1 MEKSLSHPDGH
12 MNLILFFNPG
22 GRLPASWRR
31 PESRVED
38 LYRLDF
44 AIEVAQRAERAGFDA
59 LFLADVFYEGDI
71 GRDPFSTGVE
81 PLTLMSAL
89 SPVTSRIGL
98 IGTVSTSFVNPY
110 NLARYLASI
119 DHMSNGRVGWNVVTS
134 SAGGEVFG
142 VELPPREERYVRAD
156 EFVRVAEE
164 LWDAWDDD
172 AVVNDRHSRVW
183 ARPDGIHPVDFDGD
197 YFSVRGQ
204 LKMPRSPQGKPV
216 IVQAG
221 QSSEGMDFAARH
233 AEVVFT
239 AQTDIE
245 EAQQFYAEV
254 KSRAASL
261 GRDPSTI
268 KILPGIA
275 PIIGESSA
283 AAQQIA
289 AELAALVDMEVGR
302 KAMEV
307 TLQGADLTG
316 LPLDEPIPADRLADP
331 EVAASSGGLGAS
343 RYKNFY
349 SMAVRDKMTLRDLI
363 FESERGLGHST
374 VTDSVARVA
383 DRFEEWFT
391 SAACDGFAVTPV
403 YMPDGLDVICD
414 SLLPELQRRGL
425 FSSEYAGTTLRDHL
439 GLERPEVV
447 RRAEDDLARGR
458 LV

>member
-1 MEKSLSHPDGH
+1 MSNSQAQMDLV
-12 MNLILFFNPG
+12 LFFNPG
-22 GRLPASWRR
+22 GRLPSSWRR

-38 LYRLDF
+38 LYKLDF
-44 AIEVAQRAERAGFDA
+44 AIEVAQRAERAGFEA
-59 LFLADVFYEGDI
+59 LFLADVFYEVHL
-71 GRDPFSTGVE
+71 GRDPFSTGAE

-98 IGTVSTSFVNPY
+98 IGTVSTSFTNPY
-110 NLARYLASI
+110 NLARYLSSI

-142 VELPPREERYVRAD
+142 VELPPRDERYVRAD
-156 EFVRVAEE
+156 EFVRVAEK

-172 AVVNDRHSRVW
+172 AVLNDRGSRVW
-183 ARPDGIHPVDFDGD
+183 ARRDGIHPVDFKGE
-197 YFSVRGQ
+197 YFSVKGQ
-204 LKMPRSPQGKPV
+204 LKMPRSPQGHPV

-221 QSSEGMDFAARH
+221 QSSDGMDFAARH

-245 EAQQFYAEV
+245 EAQQFYSEV
-254 KSRAASL
+254 KKRAAAL

-275 PIIGESSA
+275 PIIGETTA

-289 AELAALVDMEVGR
+289 ADLASLVDMEVGR

-316 LPLDEPIPADRLADP
+316 LSLDAPIPKELLADP
-331 EVAASSGGLGAS
+331 EVAGSGGGLGAS

-349 SMAVRDKMTLRDLI
+349 TMAVRDKMTLRDLI

-374 VTDSVARVA
+374 VTDSVTRVA

-391 SAACDGFAVTPV
+391 KGACDGFAITPV

-425 FSSEYAGTTLRDHL
+425 HSPDYTGTTLRDHL
-439 GLERPEVV
+439 GLTRPEV
-447 RRAEDDLARGR
+447 RRDPDDEQAIRFA
-458 LV
+458 

>member
-1 MEKSLSHPDGH
+1 
-12 MNLILFFNPG
+12 MNLVLFFNPG
-22 GRLPASWRR
+22 GRLPSSWRR

-38 LYRLDF
+38 LYKLDF

-59 LFLADVFYEGDI
+59 LFLADVFYEAHL

-89 SPVTSRIGL
+89 CPVTTQIGL

-119 DHMSNGRVGWNVVTS
+119 DHMSKGRVGWNVVTS

-142 VELPPREERYVRAD
+142 VELPPREERYLRAD

-172 AVVNDRHSRVW
+172 AVMNDRDSRVW
-183 ARPDGIHPVDFDGD
+183 ARGDGIHPVNFQGE
-197 YFSVRGQ
+197 YFSVQGQ
-204 LKMPRSPQGKPV
+204 LKMPRSPQGRPV

-221 QSSEGMDFAARH
+221 QSSDGMDFAARH

-245 EAQQFYAEV
+245 EAQQFYSEV
-254 KSRAASL
+254 KGRAAAL

-275 PIIGESSA
+275 PIIGESFA

-289 AELAALVDMEVGR
+289 AELATLVDMEVGR
-302 KAMEV
+302 KAMEI

-316 LPLDEPIPADRLADP
+316 LPLDAPIPPDRLADP
-331 EVAASSGGLGAS
+331 EVAGSAGGLGAS

-349 SMAVRDKMTLRDLI
+349 AMAVRDKMTLRDLI

-374 VTDSVARVA
+374 VTNSVSRVA

-391 SAACDGFAVTPV
+391 KGACDGFAITPV

-425 FSSEYAGTTLRDHL
+425 HSSEYTGSTLRDHL
-439 GLERPEVV
+439 GLERPEVL
-447 RRAEDDLARGR
+447 RGSEDAPALRR